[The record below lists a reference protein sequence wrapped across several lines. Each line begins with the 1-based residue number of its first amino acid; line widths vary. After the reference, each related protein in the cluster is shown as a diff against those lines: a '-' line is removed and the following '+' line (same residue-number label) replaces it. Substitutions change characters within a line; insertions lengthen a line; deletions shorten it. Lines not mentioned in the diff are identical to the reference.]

1 MNDENPAVCK
11 DETPTLKRCC
21 AEGKPELYDICV
33 VTPLRPWGTP
43 SIMSHGSSSLLKSCI
58 LSSLNAAT
66 HKQRSKT
73 PSTAGKFNL
82 ELASMRRSR
91 LLTIVA
97 VVRYRS
103 KLMRGSRSR
112 APAIR
117 AGFCAL
123 YLRSWIYSPAK
134 ELLAKG
140 NSFFLN
146 LNRRTDKWNTA
157 LSKVGCFHLNP
168 QIMKVPERLNQ
179 SLHIL
184 EKGSFGRMD
193 QLPSLLQP

>member
-1 MNDENPAVCK
+1 
-11 DETPTLKRCC
+11 
-21 AEGKPELYDICV
+21 
-33 VTPLRPWGTP
+33 
-43 SIMSHGSSSLLKSCI
+43 MSHGSSSLLKSCI
-58 LSSLNAAT
+58 LSSLNAAI

-82 ELASMRRSR
+82 ELASMRRSK

-112 APAIR
+112 APAKW

-140 NSFFLN
+140 TPFLN

-157 LSKVGCFHLNP
+157 LSKVGCFHLKP

-193 QLPSLLQP
+193 QLPSLL